1 MKIHYE
7 EKADHLTITFRE
19 NDRYGRDEVLEDG
32 KICLTFN
39 PEGELTEM
47 EIGEASKNG
56 ELVLS
61 YCNLPIGEETVEKQE
76 TNYAA

>member
-7 EKADHLTITFRE
+7 KTADHLTITLRE
-19 NDRYGRDEVLEDG
+19 NDRYGKDVVLEDG
-32 KICLTFN
+32 KVCLTFN
-39 PEGELTEM
+39 PEGELTEI

-61 YCNLPIGEETVEKQE
+61 YCNLPIGEETTEELE
-76 TNYAA
+76 TNHAA